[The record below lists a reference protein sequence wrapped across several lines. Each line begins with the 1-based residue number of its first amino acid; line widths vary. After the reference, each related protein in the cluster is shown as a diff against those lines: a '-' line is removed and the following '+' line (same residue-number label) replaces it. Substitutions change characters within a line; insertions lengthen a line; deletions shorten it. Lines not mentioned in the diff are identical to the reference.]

1 MIATAERIRSKTLR
15 ARVMDSDAAVERF
28 VPDRGSIAF
37 SCMGGTSLAKE
48 IPDALARS
56 TDAGRRYDLTLLTG
70 GATTTRFETAMA
82 RVGVRRRYPY
92 LSEAARK
99 AVNDGSVEFFDCRI
113 GEFPELVREGAF
125 TGGRPI
131 DVAVVEATSID
142 ERGRL
147 VPGLAVDAL
156 PAFVDG
162 SRQVIVEL
170 NEAKPDLSGLHD
182 IYRVRPGVPLP
193 IRDVRDR
200 IGRPYVSVPASKIVA
215 IVESQRED
223 EPSGA
228 YSRPSPTDSRIAE
241 RIATFLEGELKR
253 DAWGGRFA
261 LQLGAGPL
269 AAALMEVLPLRGAD
283 VWTEGI
289 PLRWIA
295 ILGEQV
301 RGISTTSMYQLPGD
315 GPALDELSERLDS
328 VLKHVVLRPYDVTN
342 SLEVIARLNVVTIQ
356 QAIEVDLFGGANT
369 SHIGRDAYNGVG
381 GSPDFTRA
389 ARLVVVAMAST
400 AAGGR
405 YSRIVPLLSSSDIP
419 RQDVDVLVTEQGHA
433 DLRGLSPRERAEK
446 IIDRCSHPSFREGL
460 SAYYR
465 TVKEAG
471 GHLPFS
477 LEAAARFLGAQG
489 RD

>member
-1 MIATAERIRSKTLR
+1 MTARIRSKALR
-15 ARVMDSDAAVERF
+15 ARVMGSDEAVERF

-37 SCMGGTSLAKE
+37 SCMGGASLAKE
-48 IPDALARS
+48 IPEALARS
-56 TDAGRRYDLTLLTG
+56 ADAGRRYELTLLTG
-70 GATTTRFETAMA
+70 GATTNRFERNIA
-82 RVGVRRRYPY
+82 RLGLRRRFPY
-92 LSEAARK
+92 LSEMARK
-99 AVNDGSVEFFDCRI
+99 GVNEGSVEFFDCRI
-113 GEFPELVREGAF
+113 GEYPDLVRQ
-125 TGGRPI
+125 GRLTDGKPV

-142 ERGRL
+142 EEGRL
-147 VPGLAVDAL
+147 IPTL
-156 PAFVDG
+156 
-162 SRQVIVEL
+162 SR
-170 NEAKPDLSGLHD
+170 
-182 IYRVRPGVPLP
+182 
-193 IRDVRDR
+193 
-200 IGRPYVSVPASKIVA
+200 
-215 IVESQRED
+215 
-223 EPSGA
+223 
-228 YSRPSPTDSRIAE
+228 RIAE
-241 RIATFLEGELKR
+241 AVAAFLEGELTSE
-253 DAWGGRFA
+253 AWGGRFA

-269 AAALMEVLPLRGAD
+269 AAAVMDVLPFRGAD

-289 PLRWIA
+289 PARWVEV
-295 ILGEQV
+295 LGERV
-301 RGISTTSMYQLPGD
+301 RGISTTSMYALPGD
-315 GPALDELSERLDS
+315 GRLLDEFAGRLDV
-328 VLKHVVLRPYDVTN
+328 VLEHVVLRPYEVTN
-342 SLEVIARLNVVTIQ
+342 SLEVIARMNVAAVQ

-419 RQDVDVLVTEQGHA
+419 RQDVDVLVTEQGHE

>member
-1 MIATAERIRSKTLR
+1 MIATAERIRSKALR
-15 ARVMDSDAAVERF
+15 ARVMDADAAVERF

-283 VWTEGI
+283 VWTE
-289 PLRWIA
+289 
-295 ILGEQV
+295 
-301 RGISTTSMYQLPGD
+301 
-315 GPALDELSERLDS
+315 DELSERLDS

-356 QAIEVDLFGGANT
+356 QAIEVDLFGGANA
-369 SHIGRDAYNGVG
+369 SHVGRNAHNGVG

-389 ARLVVVAMAST
+389 ARLVVVAMSST
-400 AAGGR
+400 AAGDR
-405 YSRIVPLLSSSDIP
+405 YSRIVPLLASADIP
-419 RQDVDVLVTEQGHA
+419 RQDVDILVTEQGIA
-433 DLRGLSPRERAEK
+433 DLRVLSPRERAET
-446 IIDRCSHPSFREGL
+446 IIDRCSHPRFRDDL
-460 SAYYR
+460 WAYYR
-465 TVKEAG
+465 KAKESG

-477 LEAAARFLGAQG
+477 LDGAVRFAEGQG
-489 RD
+489 QG